1 MKRQEQVV
9 QKKKTKVNVNKVIL
23 TPISIVQETIS

>member
-9 QKKKTKVNVNKVIL
+9 QKKKTKDNVNKVIL
-23 TPISIVQETIS
+23 THICIVQETIS